1 MKNKEAS
8 PSALQSISADYSG
21 PDRATC
27 PEFESHPSGDREP
40 PIPEFESHFLTQVT

>member
-1 MKNKEAS
+1 MIKSHENVLKYLIKN
-8 PSALQSISADYSG
+8 DYSG

-40 PIPEFESHFLTQVT
+40 PILEFESHFLTQVT